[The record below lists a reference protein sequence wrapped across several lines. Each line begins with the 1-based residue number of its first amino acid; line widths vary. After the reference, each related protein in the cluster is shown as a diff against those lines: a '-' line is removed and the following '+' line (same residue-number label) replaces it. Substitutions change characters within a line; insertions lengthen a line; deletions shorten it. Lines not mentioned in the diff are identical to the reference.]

1 GAMRNM
7 KPLWIVLVLGLVSA
21 LPALVSADTTLD
33 RVKREK
39 AAKIGFANEAPFS
52 YTLADGTL
60 VGSDYEIAKIVL
72 GKLGVSNVEGVL
84 VNFGPLIP
92 GLKANRFDLI
102 AAGLYIRPDRCE
114 QVLFSDPDLAVGD
127 ALIVL
132 RGNPKK
138 IHSFADVATNP
149 SIKISGN
156 IGGLQGKN

>member
-1 GAMRNM
+1 MDATSRRARRLSSPRPATSGSPRHRSNWSTTSTCAIANRSTMFDRRQAHFHVKEGAMRNM

-72 GKLGVSNVEGVL
+72 GKLGVTNVEGVL
-84 VNFGPLIP
+84 VN
-92 GLKANRFDLI
+92 
-102 AAGLYIRPDRCE
+102 
-114 QVLFSDPDLAVGD
+114 
-127 ALIVL
+127 
-132 RGNPKK
+132 
-138 IHSFADVATNP
+138 
-149 SIKISGN
+149 
-156 IGGLQGKN
+156 